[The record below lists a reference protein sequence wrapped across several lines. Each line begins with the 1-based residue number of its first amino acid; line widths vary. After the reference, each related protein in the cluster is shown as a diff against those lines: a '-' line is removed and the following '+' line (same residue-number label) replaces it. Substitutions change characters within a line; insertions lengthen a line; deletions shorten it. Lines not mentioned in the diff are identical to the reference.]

1 MPDSADVVVIG
12 GGVVGSAIAYF
23 LSCKRQKVA
32 LVEKRRAASGTSG
45 RCDGNVAI
53 HDALPGYNCQLN
65 KMSQDMFPAIAEEL
79 DADIEWS
86 RKGAVV
92 LIENETEMTFAEP
105 HCQTMVEFGMPFRL
119 MDSYEVRE
127 DEPNLAEDI
136 LGGIEVSCDGS
147 LNPMAL
153 CNGLIRGAR
162 KNGAVIYGGTTVT
175 GIGLDAKGEVE
186 RVITSGGDIAT
197 RAVVNAAGVWSPEVG
212 RLVGLEIPVKPR
224 QGQLIVGER
233 SLPVARRKIT
243 EMGYIMAK
251 FEQLDYRRDVTDDM
265 ERFGVAMVFEPTAA
279 LNFIIGSSR
288 QFVGMDTTCDPSV
301 LKAMAQRAMRFF
313 PLLKDIRIIRTYAG
327 LRPYTPDHMPIISDT
342 PVPGFYIATGH
353 EGNGIGLS
361 LITAKL
367 MTQIIGRSEPEID
380 LEPLRFDRFQ
390 PDLLRGQAQ

>member
-1 MPDSADVVVIG
+1 MPDSADVVVVG

-32 LVEKRRAASGTSG
+32 LVERRRAASGTSG

-53 HDALPGYNCQLN
+53 HDALPGYNCLLN

-92 LIENETEMTFAEP
+92 LIENETEMAFAEP
-105 HCQTMVEFGMPFRL
+105 HCQRMVEFGMPFQL

-162 KNGAVIYGGTTVT
+162 ENGAVVYGGTRVT
-175 GIGLDAKGEVE
+175 GIGIDAKGKVE
-186 RVITSGGDIAT
+186 KVITSGGDIAT
-197 RAVVNAAGVWSPEVG
+197 RAVVNAAGVWSPDVG
-212 RLVGLEIPVKPR
+212 RLVGLEIPVSPR

-233 SLPVARRKIT
+233 SLPVARRKTT
-243 EMGYIMAK
+243 EIGYIMAK
-251 FEQLDYRRDVTDDM
+251 FEQLDYQRDVTADM

-288 QFVGMDTTCDPSV
+288 QFVGMDTTSDPAV

-313 PLLKDIRIIRTYAG
+313 PVLKDIRIIRTYAG
-327 LRPYTPDHMPIISDT
+327 LRPYTPDHMPIISDS

-380 LEPLRFDRFQ
+380 LAPLRFDRFQ
-390 PDLLRGQAQ
+390 KDM

>member
-1 MPDSADVVVIG
+1 LPDSADVVVVG

-32 LVEKRRAASGTSG
+32 LVERRRAASGTSG

-53 HDALPGYNCQLN
+53 HDALPGYNCLLN

-92 LIENETEMTFAEP
+92 LIENETEMAFAEP
-105 HCQTMVEFGMPFRL
+105 HCQRMVEFGMPFQL

-162 KNGAVIYGGTTVT
+162 ENGAVVYGGTRVT
-175 GIGLDAKGEVE
+175 GIGIDAKGKVE
-186 RVITSGGDIAT
+186 KVITSGGDIAT
-197 RAVVNAAGVWSPEVG
+197 RAVVNAAGVWSPDVG
-212 RLVGLEIPVKPR
+212 RLVGLEIPVSPR

-233 SLPVARRKIT
+233 SLPVARRKTT
-243 EMGYIMAK
+243 EIGYIMAK
-251 FEQLDYRRDVTDDM
+251 FEQLDYQRDVTADM

-288 QFVGMDTTCDPSV
+288 QFVGMDTTSDPAV

-313 PLLKDIRIIRTYAG
+313 PVLKDIRIIRTYAG
-327 LRPYTPDHMPIISDT
+327 LRPYTPDHMPIISDS

-380 LEPLRFDRFQ
+380 LAPLRFDRFQ
-390 PDLLRGQAQ
+390 KDM